1 MTKMNFFF
9 LLIIYKLHK
18 IEICNK
24 NIYSPRSKTINFGL
38 GTLLFSWSMS
48 KSSQVYKVIYEF
60 SFLSKNFQVP
70 HFISIPLPSSV
81 GNGCLLIKVLILEI
95 LIPLHNNLIFA
106 ERFFHECPMTT
117 MQKMLSI
124 TSSASPLEW
133 LRVWDGAKMNLS
145 LRNR

>member
-1 MTKMNFFF
+1 MKFARR
-9 LLIIYKLHK
+9 IYTH
-18 IEICNK
+18 
-24 NIYSPRSKTINFGL
+24 L
-38 GTLLFSWSMS
+38 GRKRLTLVWERCCFRDPCR
-48 KSSQVYKVIYEF
+48 KAYKVIYEF